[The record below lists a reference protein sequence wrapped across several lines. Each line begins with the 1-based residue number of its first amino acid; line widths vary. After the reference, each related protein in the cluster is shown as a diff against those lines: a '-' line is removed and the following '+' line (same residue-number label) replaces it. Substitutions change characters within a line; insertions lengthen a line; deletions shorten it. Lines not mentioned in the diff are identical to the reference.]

1 MKERTRFNLNLR
13 ERCEIIKLAKEAS
26 KELNASQLIDWF
38 EEKIEQKKESDLVN
52 QLQNQDEFFEVLK
65 VYR

>member
-1 MKERTRFNLNLR
+1 MKTRFNFNFK

-38 EEKIEQKKESDLVN
+38 EEKIEQKKENDLVN